1 MRIVARP
8 MAMMVAME
16 MRLLML
22 WWAVV
27 VNGWFGF
34 VWMGW

>member
-22 WWAVV
+22 WWADV
-27 VNGWFGF
+27 VNGCFGI
-34 VWMGW
+34 VWLGW